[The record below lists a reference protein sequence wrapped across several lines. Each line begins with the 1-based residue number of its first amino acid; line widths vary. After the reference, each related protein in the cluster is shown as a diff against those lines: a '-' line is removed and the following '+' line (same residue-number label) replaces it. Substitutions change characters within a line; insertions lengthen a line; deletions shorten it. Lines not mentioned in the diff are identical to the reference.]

1 VRVALWM
8 NYHSVQSRNL
18 VFPYRAKS
26 PTLKKEVLY
35 DEQEL
40 WNEIDRV
47 LDENKDG
54 KFTAGQQLYYNMLH
68 CADSTFFY
76 DIDIIMLLEEYML
89 HKRFGIPLYQS
100 LDSAKY
106 ERMSLFSAIDEE
118 YLAIQKLEQDGSRKI
133 HN

>member
-1 VRVALWM
+1 MRVALWM

-47 LDENKDG
+47 LDEDNSG
-54 KFTAGQQLYYNMLH
+54 KFTPGQQLYYNMLH

-76 DIDIIMLLEEYML
+76 DIDIIMLLEEYMM
-89 HKRFGIPLYQS
+89 HKRFGIPLYTS
-100 LDSAKY
+100 LDNAQY
-106 ERMSLFSAIDEE
+106 ERMSLFSDIYEE
-118 YLAIQKLEQDGSRKI
+118 YLAIQRMEKDGS
-133 HN
+133 